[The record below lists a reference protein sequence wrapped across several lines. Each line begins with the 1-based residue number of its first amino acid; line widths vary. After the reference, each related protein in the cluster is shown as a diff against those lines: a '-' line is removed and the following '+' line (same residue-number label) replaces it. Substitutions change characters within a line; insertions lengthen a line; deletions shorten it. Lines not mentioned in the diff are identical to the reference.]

1 MSNNDLPAHAGRSL
15 QGVSYMDTSKIEFH
29 FFLVAFVEMA
39 ILAVIFTTIRRRQ
52 KLPQKKFRLLISL
65 EVLSF
70 WLLGTLLLAIGLA
83 LWISTD
89 L

>member
-1 MSNNDLPAHAGRSL
+1 
-15 QGVSYMDTSKIEFH
+15 MDTSKIEFH

-39 ILAVIFTTIRRRQ
+39 VLVGIIATFRARK
-52 KLPQKKFRLLISL
+52 KLPRKKFRLLITL
-65 EVLSF
+65 EAFAF
-70 WLLGTLLLAIGLA
+70 WMLGTLLMAIGLA

>member
-1 MSNNDLPAHAGRSL
+1 MQVPPGFISGGTWELFR
-15 QGVSYMDTSKIEFH
+15 MDISKIEFH

-39 ILAVIFTTIRRRQ
+39 LLATIIATIRAKK
-52 KLPQKKFRLLISL
+52 KLPRKKYRVLMAL
-65 EVLSF
+65 EVFAF
-70 WLLGTLLLAIGLA
+70 WMLGTLLLAIGLA

>member
-1 MSNNDLPAHAGRSL
+1 
-15 QGVSYMDTSKIEFH
+15 MDTQKIEFH
-29 FFLVAFVEMA
+29 FFLVAFIEMA
-39 ILAVIFTTIRRRQ
+39 ILSAIIATLRTRKKLERRR
-52 KLPQKKFRLLISL
+52 FRLLISL

>member
-1 MSNNDLPAHAGRSL
+1 
-15 QGVSYMDTSKIEFH
+15 MDTSKIEFH

-39 ILAVIFTTIRRRQ
+39 LLAAIIATVRARK
-52 KLPQKKFRLLISL
+52 KLPRKKYRVLMAL
-65 EVLSF
+65 EVFSF
-70 WLLGTLLLAIGLA
+70 WIIGTLLLAIGLA

>member
-1 MSNNDLPAHAGRSL
+1 
-15 QGVSYMDTSKIEFH
+15 MDTQKIEFH
-29 FFLVAFVEMA
+29 FFLVAFIEMA
-39 ILAVIFTTIRRRQ
+39 ILSAIIATLRTRNKLERRR
-52 KLPQKKFRLLISL
+52 FRLLISL

>member
-1 MSNNDLPAHAGRSL
+1 
-15 QGVSYMDTSKIEFH
+15 MDTSKIEFH

-39 ILAVIFTTIRRRQ
+39 LLAALITTIRARK
-52 KLPQKKFRLLISL
+52 KLSRKRFCVMMAL
-65 EVLSF
+65 EVFAF

-83 LWISTD
+83 LWLSTG